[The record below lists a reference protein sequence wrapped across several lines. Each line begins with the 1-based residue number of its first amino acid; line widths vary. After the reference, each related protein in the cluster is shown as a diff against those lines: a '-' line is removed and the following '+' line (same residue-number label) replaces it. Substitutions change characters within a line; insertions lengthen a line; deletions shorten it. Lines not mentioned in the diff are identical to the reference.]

1 MGDNEMLSD
10 RRSRRSRLTDL
21 EWSFV
26 FLSICCV
33 AGCSSNRSG
42 QIAVIPR
49 TTGTM
54 LWEAEHGGA
63 SVAGKKTGHSIYWNA
78 PTREDDIS
86 GQIALVEQAVRNNAE
101 GLVLAPDQELALMT
115 PVRRAMDHGVYT
127 VIVGSPMTI
136 PASDRLSYILNDEEE
151 GGRIAAHARRRSMIG
166 MAKGICC
173 HDLGIDPDISGSH
186 HARAQ

>member
-1 MGDNEMLSD
+1 MS
-10 RRSRRSRLTDL
+10 
-21 EWSFV
+21 
-26 FLSICCV
+26 
-33 AGCSSNRSG
+33 GCSANRTG
-42 QIAVIPR
+42 QIAVVPR

-63 SVAGKKTGHSIYWNA
+63 NLAGKAIGRSIYWNA

-115 PVRRAMDHGVYT
+115 PVRRAMEHGVYT

-136 PASDRLSYILNDEEE
+136 PAGDHLSYILNDDEE
-151 GGRIAAHARRRSMIG
+151 GGRMAAMRVGSMLHGRGSVAIV
-166 MAKGICC
+166 GIN
-173 HDLGIDPDISGSH
+173 PDIAGVLIR
-186 HARAQ
+186 ARSFEKH